1 MGVGWVSG
9 RGGGATNFANIGES
23 AKIHPTRRGGP
34 GNDHIN
40 NKWSRGWVWEVRVG
54 EGGGATKYFA
64 KISESVKIH
73 PTLKC
78 SIKRGPEKEQINI

>member
-1 MGVGWVSG
+1 MGVGGEGG
-9 RGGGATNFANIGES
+9 RG
-23 AKIHPTRRGGP
+23 
-34 GNDHIN
+34 
-40 NKWSRGWVWEVRVG
+40 
-54 EGGGATKYFA
+54 GGGATKYFA

>member
-1 MGVGWVSG
+1 MGVRGGGGVGEWA
-9 RGGGATNFANIGES
+9 GGGATNFAKIGES

-54 EGGGATKYFA
+54 EGGGGN
-64 KISESVKIH
+64 KIFRK
-73 PTLKC
+73 
-78 SIKRGPEKEQINI
+78 N

>member
-1 MGVGWVSG
+1 MTLKTINGVGG
-9 RGGGATNFANIGES
+9 RWGWEVTLAGGGANFAKIGES

-54 EGGGATKYFA
+54 EGGGQQNISQKLA
-64 KISESVKIH
+64 KV
-73 PTLKC
+73 
-78 SIKRGPEKEQINI
+78 